1 MSTGLEDCEVKNRP
15 VSAGLG
21 WGLRERWRDLRNRLL
36 ASPRFQRWAV
46 DFPLTR
52 PVAHRRARALFD
64 VTAGFVY
71 SQILFACVR
80 LQLFPLLA
88 LGPLPLSDLA
98 GRLALSE
105 SAARR
110 LLDAAA
116 TLGLVES
123 RSGGRYGLGSQG
135 AALLGNP
142 GIAAMVEHHAMLY
155 ADLADPIALLR
166 GERRR
171 TDLGAYWS
179 YAGSDQPAG
188 LTQERI
194 ADYTRLMSTSQSLVA
209 DDILDAYSLQPHA
222 CLLDIGGGDGAF
234 LSAVGARWPHLRL
247 MLFDLPPVA
256 VRAQERFQREGL
268 CARAHAHGGDVMTDA
283 LPNGAD
289 IASLVRVVHDHDDEA
304 ALRIL
309 CAAHRALRPQG
320 TLMLAEPMSG
330 TRGAEPMG
338 EAYFGFYLLAMGSG
352 RPRTPVELEGLL
364 NRAGFSRVRLVPT
377 RRPLLTRLMIAKS
390 V

>member
-1 MSTGLEDCEVKNRP
+1 
-15 VSAGLG
+15 
-21 WGLRERWRDLRNRLL
+21 
-36 ASPRFQRWAV
+36 FQRWAV

-52 PVAHRRARALFD
+52 PIAQRRARALFD

-80 LQLFPLLA
+80 LELFPLLA
-88 LGPLPLSDLA
+88 PGPLTLTDLA
-98 GRLALSE
+98 SRLGLAE
-105 SAARR
+105 PAARR
-110 LLDAAA
+110 LLEAAA
-116 TLGLVES
+116 TLGLVEP
-123 RSGGRYGLGSQG
+123 RSEGRYGLGPQG

-179 YAGSDQPAG
+179 YAGADQPAG
-188 LTQERI
+188 LTAERV
-194 ADYTRLMSTSQSLVA
+194 ADYTTLMASSQSLIAGDV
-209 DDILDAYSLQPHA
+209 LDAYSLKRHA
-222 CLLDIGGGDGAF
+222 CLLDVGGGDGAF
-234 LSAVGARWPHLRL
+234 TAAVAARWPHLRL

-256 VRAQERFQREGL
+256 ARAEARFAREGL
-268 CARAHAHGGDVMTDA
+268 ASRAQAHGGDVMQDP
-283 LPNGAD
+283 LPRGAD
-289 IASLVRVVHDHDDEA
+289 IVSLVRVVHDHDDDA
-304 ALRIL
+304 VLRIL
-309 CAAHRALRPQG
+309 TAARQALSPGG

-330 TRGAEPMG
+330 TPGAEPIG

-352 RPRTPVELEGLL
+352 RPRTPAELEGFLGL
-364 NRAGFSRVRLVPT
+364 TGFSRIRLVPT
-377 RRPLLTRLMIAKS
+377 RRPMLTRLMTAEA

>member
-1 MSTGLEDCEVKNRP
+1 MKA
-15 VSAGLG
+15 SATTPG
-21 WGLRERWRDLRNRLL
+21 WIAHPRERWLDLRNRLL
-36 ASPRFQRWAV
+36 ASPAFQRWAV

-52 PVAHRRARALFD
+52 PVAQRRARALFD

-80 LQLFPLLA
+80 LELFPLLA
-88 LGPLPLSDLA
+88 LGPLTLTDLA
-98 GRLALSE
+98 SRLGLAE
-105 SAARR
+105 PAARR

-116 TLGLVES
+116 TLGLVEP
-123 RSGGRYGLGSQG
+123 RSEGRYGLGPQG

-171 TDLGAYWS
+171 TDLGAYWP
-179 YAGSDQPAG
+179 YAGADQPAG
-188 LTQERI
+188 LTAERV
-194 ADYTRLMSTSQSLVA
+194 ADYTTLMATSQSLIAGDV
-209 DDILDAYSLQPHA
+209 LDAYPLKRHA
-222 CLLDIGGGDGAF
+222 CLLDVGGGDGAF
-234 LSAVGARWPHLRL
+234 TSAVAARWPHLRL

-256 VRAQERFQREGL
+256 ARAEARFAREGL
-268 CARAHAHGGDVMTDA
+268 ASRAQAHGGDVMKDP
-283 LPNGAD
+283 LPRGAD
-289 IASLVRVVHDHDDEA
+289 IVSLVRVVHDHDDDA
-304 ALRIL
+304 VLRIL
-309 CAAHRALRPQG
+309 TAVRQALPPGG

-330 TRGAEPMG
+330 TPGAEPIG

-352 RPRTPVELEGLL
+352 RPRTPAELEGFLG
-364 NRAGFSRVRLVPT
+364 RTGFSRIRLLPT
-377 RRPLLTRLMIAKS
+377 RRPMLTRLMTAEA